1 MNDKTLQSYTRTLHK
16 GEFFYAQIRKGESRL
31 DFTRGKRR
39 QYERLM
45 KEKPGFS
52 RYPENLDEAE
62 TLLQDRDKQADGSRK
77 KRTRKRQLEG

>member
-1 MNDKTLQSYTRTLHK
+1 M
-16 GEFFYAQIRKGESRL
+16 
-31 DFTRGKRR
+31 DFTKGKRR

-52 RYPENLDEAE
+52 RQLEDLDEAE
-62 TLLQDRDKQADGSRK
+62 TLLQDRDKPADGSRK